1 MRPRLS
7 KILIAGTGAES
18 TSETIEHTNRA
29 ARIGYAVALVRTPS
43 FYKPSINDH
52 MLAEH
57 YLRVADNAR
66 IPVMV
71 YSVPVFT
78 HVTVEASLIE
88 RVAKHPNIV
97 GMKDSS
103 GDMKGIAA
111 IIAAAPKEFQT
122 LTGSA
127 ATLYEALEL
136 GAVGAI
142 LGLADVF
149 PDLCAEIYEAASAGD
164 RAKAQTLAQKLV
176 PPAKMLLMDY
186 GIGGLKYAQ
195 DRMGFYGGLP
205 RPSPAR
211 RERRGQGGNR
221 PDVGE
226 SYLPASA
233 SFIAV
238 ICGRLG
244 RAGRTS
250 FTRFA
255 RMHAVQAWWCGQIGA
270 SFRAVAAVRPR
281 SALLAFLILRPAL
294 IAASQGRVYHESL
307 DGVSLS
313 FLPRYSPDI

>member
-1 MRPRLS
+1 MTAMKLHGIFAPLTTPFDSDGNVALGAVRNNVALYNKTKLAGYVPNGSTSESVLLLWEEVYKVWEAVRDAAAPS

-18 TSETIEHTNRA
+18 TAETIEHTNRA

-57 YLRVADNAR
+57 YLRVADAAR

-78 HVTVEASLIE
+78 HVTVEASLIA
-88 RVAKHPNIV
+88 RVAKHPNII

-127 ATLYEALEL
+127 STLYEALEL

-149 PDLCAEIYEAASAGD
+149 PDLCAEIYEAAGAGD

-205 RPSPAR
+205 R
-211 RERRGQGGNR
+211 
-221 PDVGE
+221 
-226 SYLPASA
+226 LP
-233 SFIAV
+233 
-238 ICGRLG
+238 
-244 RAGRTS
+244 
-250 FTRFA
+250 
-255 RMHAVQAWWCGQIGA
+255 
-270 SFRAVAAVRPR
+270 
-281 SALLAFLILRPAL
+281 LL
-294 IAASQGRVYHESL
+294 
-307 DGVSLS
+307 GVSDEGKAEIEAMLANLIS
-313 FLPRYSPDI
+313 QPAHHL

>member
-1 MRPRLS
+1 MKLHGIFAPLATPFDADGNVALGEVRNNVALYNKTKLAGYVPNGSTSESVLLLWEEVYKVWEAVRDAAAPG

-57 YLRVADNAR
+57 YLRVADAAR

-78 HVTVEASLIE
+78 HVTVEASLIA
-88 RVAKHPNIV
+88 RVAKHPNII

-122 LTGSA
+122 LTGA
-127 ATLYEALEL
+127 ASTLYEALEL

-164 RAKAQTLAQKLV
+164 RARAQALAQKLV
-176 PPAKMLLMDY
+176 LPAKMLLIDY

-205 RPSPAR
+205 R
-211 RERRGQGGNR
+211 
-221 PDVGE
+221 
-226 SYLPASA
+226 LP
-233 SFIAV
+233 
-238 ICGRLG
+238 L
-244 RAGRTS
+244 
-250 FTRFA
+250 
-255 RMHAVQAWWCGQIGA
+255 Q
-270 SFRAVAAVRPR
+270 
-281 SALLAFLILRPAL
+281 
-294 IAASQGRVYHESL
+294 
-307 DGVSLS
+307 GVSDEGKLEIDQMLANLIS
-313 FLPRYSPDI
+313 QPAHHL

>member
-1 MRPRLS
+1 MKLHGIFAPLTTPFDSEGNVALGQVRNNVALYNKTKLAGYVPNGSTSESVLLLWEEVYKVWEAVRDAAAPG

-18 TSETIEHTNRA
+18 TAETIEHTNRA
-29 ARIGYAVALVRTPS
+29 ARIGYTVALVRTPS

-78 HVTVEASLIE
+78 HVTVGASLIE
-88 RVAKHPNIV
+88 RVAQHPNIV

-122 LTGSA
+122 LTGA
-127 ATLYEALEL
+127 ASTLYEALEL

-149 PDLCAEIYEAASAGD
+149 PDLCAEIYDASRAGD

-205 RPSPAR
+205 R
-211 RERRGQGGNR
+211 
-221 PDVGE
+221 
-226 SYLPASA
+226 LP
-233 SFIAV
+233 
-238 ICGRLG
+238 L
-244 RAGRTS
+244 
-250 FTRFA
+250 
-255 RMHAVQAWWCGQIGA
+255 Q
-270 SFRAVAAVRPR
+270 
-281 SALLAFLILRPAL
+281 
-294 IAASQGRVYHESL
+294 
-307 DGVSLS
+307 GVSDAGKQEIDAMLANLIS
-313 FLPRYSPDI
+313 QPAHHL

>member
-1 MRPRLS
+1 MKLRGIFAPLTTPFESDGGVALAQVRHNVVLYNKTKLAGYVANGSTSESVLLLWEEVYKVWEAVRDAAAPS

-18 TSETIEHTNRA
+18 TAETIEHTNRA
-29 ARIGYAVALVRTPS
+29 ARMGYAVALVRTPS

-57 YLRVADNAR
+57 YLRVADAAR
-66 IPVMV
+66 IQVLV

-78 HVTVEASLIE
+78 HVTVEASLVA
-88 RVAKHPNIV
+88 RVAKHPNII
-97 GMKDSS
+97 GLKDSS

-127 ATLYEALEL
+127 PTLYEALQA

-142 LGLADVF
+142 LGLADAF
-149 PDLCAEIYEAASAGD
+149 PDLCAEIYEAASDGD

-205 RPSPAR
+205 RPP
-211 RERRGQGGNR
+211 
-221 PDVGE
+221 
-226 SYLPASA
+226 
-233 SFIAV
+233 
-238 ICGRLG
+238 
-244 RAGRTS
+244 
-250 FTRFA
+250 
-255 RMHAVQAWWCGQIGA
+255 
-270 SFRAVAAVRPR
+270 
-281 SALLAFLILRPAL
+281 LL
-294 IAASQGRVYHESL
+294 
-307 DGVSLS
+307 GVSDAGKAEINTMLANLIS
-313 FLPRYSPDI
+313 QPAHHL

>member
-1 MRPRLS
+1 MTRVELHGIFAPLTTPFDSDGNVALGQVRDNVALYNKTRLAGYVPNGS
-7 KILIAGTGAES
+7 TSESVLLLWEEVYKVWEAVRDAAAPGKILIAGTGAES
-18 TSETIEHTNRA
+18 TAETIEHTNRA

-78 HVTVEASLIE
+78 HVTVGASLIE
-88 RVAKHPNIV
+88 RVANHPNIV

-122 LTGSA
+122 LTGA
-127 ATLYEALEL
+127 ASTLYEALEL

-149 PDLCAEIYEAASAGD
+149 PDLCAEIYEAAGAGD
-164 RAKAQTLAQKLV
+164 RAKAQALAQKLV
-176 PPAKMLLMDY
+176 LPAKMLLMDY

-195 DRMGFYGGLP
+195 DRLGYYGGLP
-205 RPSPAR
+205 R
-211 RERRGQGGNR
+211 
-221 PDVGE
+221 
-226 SYLPASA
+226 LP
-233 SFIAV
+233 
-238 ICGRLG
+238 
-244 RAGRTS
+244 
-250 FTRFA
+250 
-255 RMHAVQAWWCGQIGA
+255 
-270 SFRAVAAVRPR
+270 
-281 SALLAFLILRPAL
+281 LL
-294 IAASQGRVYHESL
+294 
-307 DGVSLS
+307 GVSDAGKVEIDTMLANLIS
-313 FLPRYSPDI
+313 QPAHHL

>member
-1 MRPRLS
+1 MKLHGIFAPLS
-7 KILIAGTGAES
+7 TPFDSDGNVALGHVRNNVTLYNKTKLAGYVPNGSTSESVLLLWEEVYKVWEAVRDAAAPGKILIAGTGAES
-18 TSETIEHTNRA
+18 TSETIAHTNRA

-57 YLRVADNAR
+57 YLRVADSAR

-78 HVTVEASLIE
+78 HVTVEASLIA
-88 RVAKHPNIV
+88 RVAKHPNII

-127 ATLYEALEL
+127 STLYEALEL

-164 RAKAQTLAQKLV
+164 RAKAQALALKLV

-205 RPSPAR
+205 R
-211 RERRGQGGNR
+211 
-221 PDVGE
+221 
-226 SYLPASA
+226 LP
-233 SFIAV
+233 
-238 ICGRLG
+238 
-244 RAGRTS
+244 
-250 FTRFA
+250 
-255 RMHAVQAWWCGQIGA
+255 
-270 SFRAVAAVRPR
+270 
-281 SALLAFLILRPAL
+281 LL
-294 IAASQGRVYHESL
+294 
-307 DGVSLS
+307 GVSDEGKAEIDAMLANLIS
-313 FLPRYSPDI
+313 QPAHHL

>member
-1 MRPRLS
+1 MTRVELHGIFAPLTTPFDSDGNVALGQVRDNVALYNRTRLAGYVPNGS
-7 KILIAGTGAES
+7 TSESVLLLWEEVYKVWEAVRDAAAPGKILIAGSGAES
-18 TSETIEHTNRA
+18 TAETIEHTNRA

-78 HVTVEASLIE
+78 HVAVGASLIE
-88 RVAKHPNIV
+88 RVANHPNIV

-122 LTGSA
+122 LTGA
-127 ATLYEALEL
+127 ASTLYEALEL

-149 PDLCAEIYEAASAGD
+149 PDLCVEIYEAAGAVD
-164 RAKAQTLAQKLV
+164 RAKAQALAQKLV
-176 PPAKMLLMDY
+176 LPAKMLLMDY

-195 DRMGFYGGLP
+195 DRLGYYGGLP
-205 RPSPAR
+205 R
-211 RERRGQGGNR
+211 
-221 PDVGE
+221 
-226 SYLPASA
+226 LP
-233 SFIAV
+233 
-238 ICGRLG
+238 
-244 RAGRTS
+244 
-250 FTRFA
+250 
-255 RMHAVQAWWCGQIGA
+255 
-270 SFRAVAAVRPR
+270 
-281 SALLAFLILRPAL
+281 LL
-294 IAASQGRVYHESL
+294 
-307 DGVSLS
+307 GVSDAGKVEIDTMLANLIS
-313 FLPRYSPDI
+313 QPAHHL

>member
-1 MRPRLS
+1 MTRVELHGIFAPLTTPFDSDGNVALGQVRDNVALYNKTRLAGYVPNGS
-7 KILIAGTGAES
+7 TSESVLLLWEEVYKVWEAVRDAAAPGKILIAGSGAES
-18 TSETIEHTNRA
+18 TAETIEHTNRA

-78 HVTVEASLIE
+78 HVAVGASLIE
-88 RVAKHPNIV
+88 RVANHPNIV

-122 LTGSA
+122 LTGA
-127 ATLYEALEL
+127 ASTLYEALEL

-149 PDLCAEIYEAASAGD
+149 PDLCAEIYEAAGAGD
-164 RAKAQTLAQKLV
+164 RAKAQALAQKLV
-176 PPAKMLLMDY
+176 LPAKMLLMDY

-195 DRMGFYGGLP
+195 DRLGYYGGLP
-205 RPSPAR
+205 R
-211 RERRGQGGNR
+211 
-221 PDVGE
+221 
-226 SYLPASA
+226 LP
-233 SFIAV
+233 
-238 ICGRLG
+238 
-244 RAGRTS
+244 
-250 FTRFA
+250 
-255 RMHAVQAWWCGQIGA
+255 
-270 SFRAVAAVRPR
+270 
-281 SALLAFLILRPAL
+281 LL
-294 IAASQGRVYHESL
+294 
-307 DGVSLS
+307 GVSDAGKVEIDTMLANLIS
-313 FLPRYSPDI
+313 QPAHHL

>member
-1 MRPRLS
+1 MTAMKLHGIFAPLTTPFDSEGNVALGQVRGNVALYNKTKLAGYVPNGSTSESVLLLWEEVYKVWEVVRDAAAPG

-18 TSETIEHTNRA
+18 TSETIQHTNRA

-57 YLRVADNAR
+57 YLRVADAAR

-78 HVTVEASLIE
+78 HVTVGASLIE

-122 LTGSA
+122 LTGAA
-127 ATLYEALEL
+127 ATVYEALGL

-149 PDLCAEIYEAASAGD
+149 PDLCAEIYEAAGAGD
-164 RAKAQTLAQKLV
+164 RAKAQALAQKLV

-195 DRMGFYGGLP
+195 DRLGYYGGLP
-205 RPSPAR
+205 R
-211 RERRGQGGNR
+211 
-221 PDVGE
+221 
-226 SYLPASA
+226 LP
-233 SFIAV
+233 
-238 ICGRLG
+238 
-244 RAGRTS
+244 
-250 FTRFA
+250 
-255 RMHAVQAWWCGQIGA
+255 
-270 SFRAVAAVRPR
+270 
-281 SALLAFLILRPAL
+281 LL
-294 IAASQGRVYHESL
+294 
-307 DGVSLS
+307 GVSDAGKVEIDTMLANLIS
-313 FLPRYSPDI
+313 QPAHHL

>member
-1 MRPRLS
+1 MTTMKLHGIFAPLTTPFDAEGSVALGQVRNNVALYNKTKLAGYVPNGSTSESVLLLWEEVYKVWEAVRDAAAPS

-29 ARIGYAVALVRTPS
+29 ARIGYSVALVRTPS

-57 YLRVADNAR
+57 YLRVADAAR

-78 HVTVEASLIE
+78 HVTVEASLIA

-127 ATLYEALEL
+127 STLYEALEL

-149 PDLCAEIYEAASAGD
+149 PDLCAEIYEAATAGD
-164 RAKAQTLAQKLV
+164 RAKAQNLAQKLV

-195 DRMGFYGGLP
+195 DRMGFSGGLP
-205 RPSPAR
+205 R
-211 RERRGQGGNR
+211 
-221 PDVGE
+221 
-226 SYLPASA
+226 LP
-233 SFIAV
+233 
-238 ICGRLG
+238 L
-244 RAGRTS
+244 
-250 FTRFA
+250 
-255 RMHAVQAWWCGQIGA
+255 
-270 SFRAVAAVRPR
+270 
-281 SALLAFLILRPAL
+281 
-294 IAASQGRVYHESL
+294 E
-307 DGVSLS
+307 GVSDEGKLEIDQMLANLIS
-313 FLPRYSPDI
+313 QPAHHL